1 MRWANV
7 RTIFCREVRDQV
19 RDQRTLFMVFVLPIL
34 LYPILVMGMIQVRIA
49 FEDKPREVILLGAQY
64 LPDTPALLNANRDG
78 FNPELYEGTASLG
91 KLRVRVEPSP
101 SNWDNP
107 GASRVGIRQ
116 GFADA
121 VLRIP
126 PDVSTQL
133 EKEKSAKIPVD
144 YVSADE
150 RSQLTYLRVREILHR
165 WNEKIVQGRLEKDHK
180 SIDYVEP
187 VHTTGTD
194 LATSIESGGMLWA
207 RIFPFLLVVMSL
219 TGAFYPAID
228 MCAGEKE
235 RGTME
240 TLLISPA
247 SRTEIV
253 IGKFLTVVL
262 ASMTTAVLNLLSM
275 GLTGLGLA
283 TKMMGSGLEPPT
295 LMAGFW
301 IALLLIPLSVFFSAV
316 CLALAV
322 LAKSMKE
329 GQYYLTPLY
338 MISLPLILLTLL
350 PGVELS
356 PFYSMVPITGVG
368 LLLKSLML
376 GEYGK
381 ARVYFIPVLIPM
393 IIYGIVALRWA
404 IDQFRREDV
413 LFRGSER
420 FEPIA
425 WARYMIRHKEETPTG
440 SQALLCFTLML
451 CVAWFA
457 MQALG
462 ERLSPLVL
470 MGAGHLIFVL
480 MPPVAMAFLLTSSP
494 AKTLRLRMPDSRYF
508 WLAAGLAL
516 TLNPLVRE
524 LGAFI
529 ARVFP
534 PSRMVAEQMGSLVKQ
549 IPNLGVAV
557 FLFALIPSIT
567 EEVAFRGFI
576 LSGLERGHRTRTA
589 ILISALLFGFLH
601 VLLSMFNQLF
611 TATLLGLVL
620 GLMAIRSRSLYPGIV
635 FHFLNNSLALLI
647 GTWIAHPDSG
657 LASWFFRDLEH
668 GLFQWPVL
676 AVSGG
681 VSAWLLLRLY
691 DGSRQD
697 KPAAGFT
704 SAWAAGEG
712 L

>member
-7 RTIFCREVRDQV
+7 RTIFCREVRDQI

-49 FEDKPREVILLGAQY
+49 FEEKPREVILLGAQY
-64 LPDTPALLNANRDG
+64 LPNTPPLLNATRDG
-78 FNPELYEGTASLG
+78 FNPGLAEGTGALG
-91 KLRVRVEPSP
+91 RLRVRVEPDSSP
-101 SNWDNP
+101 WATP

-116 GFADA
+116 GLADA

-126 PDVSTQL
+126 ADVTTQL
-133 EKEKSAKIPVD
+133 EKERSAKIPID

-180 SIDYVEP
+180 SNEYIEP
-187 VHTTGTD
+187 VHMTGTD
-194 LATSIESGGMLWA
+194 LATSTEAGGMLWA

-283 TKMMGSGLEPPT
+283 SKMMGSGLEPPT

-301 IALLLIPLSVFFSAV
+301 IALLLIPLSTFFSAV

-338 MISLPLILLTLL
+338 MVSLPLILLTLL
-350 PGVELS
+350 PGVELT

-420 FEPIA
+420 FEPVA
-425 WARYMIRHKEETPTG
+425 WARYMIRHREATPTG
-440 SQALLCFTLML
+440 SQALLCFSLML

-457 MQALG
+457 IQALG
-462 ERLSPLVL
+462 DRVSPLLL
-470 MGAGHLIFVL
+470 MGVGHLVFVL
-480 MPPVAMAFLLTSSP
+480 MPPLVMTLLLTSSP
-494 AKTLRLRMPDSRYF
+494 VKTLRLRMPDARYF

-516 TLNPLVRE
+516 ALNPLVRE
-524 LGAFI
+524 LSVVI
-529 ARVFP
+529 ERVFP
-534 PSRMVAEQMGSLVKQ
+534 ASRLATDLAGSLLKQ
-549 IPNLGVAV
+549 IPNLGVA
-557 FLFALIPSIT
+557 FLLFALVPSIT

-576 LSGLERGHRTRTA
+576 LSGLERGHRMRTA

-647 GTWIAHPDSG
+647 GTWIAHPDNG
-657 LASWFFRDLEH
+657 LVSWFFRDTEH

-676 AVSGG
+676 VVAGG
-681 VSAWLLLRLY
+681 VSAWLLLKLY
-691 DGSRQD
+691 HGARQD
-697 KPAAGFT
+697 KPAAEFT
-704 SAWAAGEG
+704 SAWPAGEG